1 MNKFLIYNDKVKKFE
16 NIINNYTLA
25 FHITNIL
32 PTIQFKFYQFH
43 IMDKDKLAEHLH

>member
-32 PTIQFKFYQFH
+32 LNTTNFNH
-43 IMDKDKLAEHLH
+43 I